1 MSFPQQS
8 ARPRYSMSQHGQG
21 STDNFGNMI
30 LRSGGGNLRR
40 PSWDKTETV
49 VRFLPCI
56 DPDGNWTPFRNSMSP
71 RDFGDWLRG
80 YPAVRNFGE
89 NGGVTMLLFNQV
101 EQPAYDM
108 HQNPCVMLYDAVN
121 NAIRNKQERPGWAS
135 LTKGGPGKG
144 PVLSRPTDVYLARA
158 AIFRIKNEDKATGDR
173 SPIGL
178 SVGEPA
184 MFLEMSDSA
193 GRALIEMLE
202 ERDND
207 YEFPTDGDIDF
218 NLAYKSGDIIA
229 LDKGAFVHFYQFG
242 YDPRE
247 NASAA
252 SQGPR
257 QVVVGG
263 SRGGKSNEP
272 AKRYACF
279 TSPEWKGFAP
289 QFNSEE
295 LEDIIRGKAI
305 RPWDDSVHGPGTG
318 VLNFMSPEGQA
329 RVLQERDCFPADMFL
344 YAWQDHPDWIIERT
358 RDRAAGR
365 TGVLMPDSNTG
376 RWNSGPG
383 GHDGPTGPVGAP
395 ARNPVNPPTTPAA
408 KPQQTP
414 RQSGKVGGWGN
425 KAWEE
430 TAEGQQAKAP
440 AADETVQ
447 KAPEVGEKPAEE
459 GQQATVAENAN
470 TAAPANEREAA
481 ALKAMEEAKA
491 KARRPVPTRPQS

>member
-1 MSFPQQS
+1 MSFSQQS

-30 LRSGGGNLRR
+30 LRAGAGNLRR

-49 VRFLPCI
+49 VRLLPCL
-56 DPDGNWTPFRNSMSP
+56 DPDGNWTPFRNSMAP
-71 RDFGDWLRG
+71 RDFGDWIRG

-121 NAIRNKQERPGWAS
+121 NAIRNKQEKPGWAS

-158 AIFRIKNEDKATGDR
+158 AIFRIKNEDKATNDR
-173 SPIGL
+173 SPMGL
-178 SVGEPA
+178 SAGEPA

-193 GRALIEMLE
+193 GRALIDMLE
-202 ERDND
+202 ERDQD
-207 YEFPTDGDIDF
+207 YEFPADGNIDF
-218 NLAYKSGDIIA
+218 NLAYKSGDVIA
-229 LDKGAFVHFYQFG
+229 LNKGMFVHFYQFG
-242 YDPRE
+242 FDPRD
-247 NASAA
+247 NNTAP

-263 SRGGKSNEP
+263 RGGKSTEP

-279 TSPEWKGFAP
+279 TAPEWKGFSP
-289 QFNSEE
+289 QFDTPE
-295 LEDIIRGKAI
+295 LEEIIRRKAS
-305 RPWDDSVHGPGTG
+305 RPWDDSLHGPGTG
-318 VLNFMSPEGQA
+318 VLNFLSSEEQA
-329 RVLQERDCFPADMFL
+329 RVLQERDCFPANVFL

-358 RDRAAGR
+358 RDREVAR
-365 TGVLMPDSNTG
+365 TTFAMPGQGTG
-376 RWNSGPG
+376 RWNSETPAN
-383 GHDGPTGPVGAP
+383 VGQP
-395 ARNPVNPPTTPAA
+395 LPRNPVNPAANQDTP
-408 KPQQTP
+408 KPQQAPKQT
-414 RQSGKVGGWGN
+414 GKVGGWGN

-430 TAEGQQAKAP
+430 TAEGEQPKAATVDETVRPPEIGEQTPDEAQPAP
-440 AADETVQ
+440 AAD
-447 KAPEVGEKPAEE
+447 
-459 GQQATVAENAN
+459 NAN
-470 TAAPANEREAA
+470 TVVPANEREAA

-491 KARRPVPTRPQS
+491 KARRPQVPVRPQA